1 MERVYN
7 FSAGPSMLPLSV
19 LEKAASE
26 LTAYG
31 GSGMSVMEMS
41 HRSKVYGEIFAR
53 VKQSLREVMN
63 VPETHEILFMQGGAT
78 AQFAAV
84 PLNLLGEGG
93 TADYALTGVFSTN
106 AYNEAKKYCSPRA
119 VFSGE
124 AEGFRRIPSQSELQ
138 LSPSASYFHHC
149 SNNTIY
155 GTAWNYIPETGSVP
169 LVADMSSEILSR
181 PVDISKY
188 GLIYA
193 GVQKNMAPAGMAV
206 VIVDKAL
213 LGREL
218 PITPTIMSYAKFMK
232 ADSML
237 NTPPTYTIYMLGLV
251 LDWVKENGGLSG
263 MDSLRRERSS
273 MIYDLLD
280 SSGFYKAVAEKNS
293 RSMMNVTFRTG
304 SEELD
309 AKFVKEAAAE
319 GLVNLKGHRLAGG
332 MRASIYNAMPV
343 EGVIKL
349 VEFMKKFERENG

>member
-19 LEKAASE
+19 LKKAASE

-31 GSGMSVMEMS
+31 DSGMSVMEMS
-41 HRSKVYGEIFAR
+41 HRSKVYGDIFAR
-53 VKQSLREVMN
+53 VKQSFRDVMK
-63 VPETHEILFMQGGAT
+63 VPDTHEVIFMQGGAT

-84 PLNLLGEGG
+84 PLNLLGEHK

-124 AEGFRRIPSQSELQ
+124 AERFTRIPGQDELQ
-138 LSPSASYFHHC
+138 LSGDAAYLHIC

-206 VIVDKAL
+206 VIIDKAL
-213 LGREL
+213 LGKEL
-218 PITPTIMSYAKFMK
+218 PITPTIMSYEKFIK

-251 LDWVKENGGLSG
+251 LDWVKDHGGLYG
-263 MDSLRRERSS
+263 MNGLRRERSETLYS
-273 MIYDLLD
+273 FLD
-280 SSGFYKAVAEKNS
+280 SSSLFKPVADPAS

-304 SEELD
+304 SDELD

-343 EGVIKL
+343 EGVYKL
-349 VEFMKKFERENG
+349 VDFMKKFERENG

>member
-1 MERVYN
+1 MERVFN

-19 LEKAASE
+19 LKKAASE
-26 LTAYG
+26 LTQYG
-31 GSGMSVMEMS
+31 DSGMSVMEMS
-41 HRSKVYGEIFAR
+41 HRSKIYGEIFAK
-53 VKQSLREVMN
+53 VKASLRRVLN
-63 VPETHEILFMQGGAT
+63 VPETHEIIFMQGGAT

-84 PLNLLGEGG
+84 PLNLLGDRDS
-93 TADYALTGVFSTN
+93 ADYALTGVFSTN

-124 AEGFRRIPSQSELQ
+124 AEGFRRIPNQEELQ
-138 LSPSASYFHHC
+138 LSDRAAYFHIC

-155 GTAWNYIPETGSVP
+155 GTAWNYVPETGSVP

-181 PVDISKY
+181 PVDFSRY
-188 GLIYA
+188 GLVYA

-213 LGREL
+213 IGKEL
-218 PITPTIMSYAKFMK
+218 PITPTIMSYAKFIK

-251 LDWVKENGGLSG
+251 LDWVSDHGGLHG
-263 MDSLRRERSS
+263 MNALRRERSD
-273 MIYDLLD
+273 MLYDYLD
-280 SSGFYKAVAEKNS
+280 SSSLFKPVAEVSS

-343 EGVIKL
+343 EGVYKL
-349 VEFMKKFERENG
+349 VEFMKKFERENR